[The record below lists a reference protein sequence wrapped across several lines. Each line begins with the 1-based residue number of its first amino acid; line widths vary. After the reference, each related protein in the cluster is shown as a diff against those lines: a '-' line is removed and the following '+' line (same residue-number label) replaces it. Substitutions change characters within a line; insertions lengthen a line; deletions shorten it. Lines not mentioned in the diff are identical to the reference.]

1 KTIVKPYQFIPLLK
15 LLNSERKRI
24 IIADEVGLGKTI
36 SAGHIVLEL
45 AARGELNNLLV
56 VCLNSIQEKWI
67 DELQNKFNVRINR
80 FEKINDFKN
89 ALKNAREH
97 NDNIFGVINYDKFRQ
112 NENIEYFIN
121 NAIGLDLLI

>member
-1 KTIVKPYQFIPLLK
+1 
-15 LLNSERKRI
+15 
-24 IIADEVGLGKTI
+24 
-36 SAGHIVLEL
+36 
-45 AARGELNNLLV
+45 
-56 VCLNSIQEKWI
+56 I

-121 NAIGLDLLI
+121 NAIGLDLLIFDEVHTLRNNTNARKSLKPFTELANSVVMLTATPIMTSLENLYSLVTLLDEDN